1 MSRERPREELSSQGK
16 ALLLQTQVENLKMQL
31 VSEPGAEMLLVML
44 VGVWE

>member
-1 MSRERPREELSSQGK
+1 MPRERPREELSSQGK